1 MSDIFEGITPNIADY
16 YSRAAGSTGSTQKTE
31 SNWWELPDRPEEST
45 KSNTDLSFEDMLM
58 LMVTQLQNQTI
69 DNQADTNDMMNQL
82 IQMTVMQALTEMS
95 TQVEDL
101 TNANIMTYSASL
113 VGKEVTVGVLD
124 NKGNL
129 VQEIVGEVT
138 ATGTYNGQQ
147 VIFIGDQYF
156 PLSSIMAVGVLPEQ
170 AVEGGTKPIDPVDPE
185 EPEEPE
191 EPKDPDDPEDPGE
204 TPPPTDETE
213 TDENKPVEETG
224 GDQEP
229 QLPPEDTG
237 ETDDAGRVNGTQE
250 I

>member
-31 SNWWELPDRPEEST
+31 GNWWELPDKPEEST

-129 VQEIVGEVT
+129 TQEIVGEVT

-147 VIFIGDQYF
+147 VIFIGDQCF
-156 PLSSIMAVGVLPEQ
+156 PLSSIMAVGTLPEQ
-170 AVEGGTKPIDPVDPE
+170 AVEGGTKPVEPADPEDPE
-185 EPEEPE
+185 EP
-191 EPKDPDDPEDPGE
+191 KDPEDPGE

-229 QLPPEDTG
+229 QLPPEDTS
-237 ETDDAGRVNGTQE
+237 EADDAERVNGTQE